1 MMKKLSTFVGFTAI
15 LWFLTGCNVNNGDT
29 PEIVSIS
36 PPDGATEVART
47 TSVEVVFSD
56 PMDTGS
62 CESRFGLFS
71 GQLSTIPENMMGRM
85 QGQFSWNSDRTVM
98 TFQSDTLMDSTMYS
112 VCLQSGMMMDSDQ
125 GEGMMMSGMQDHGME
140 VEEGIIS
147 YFTTAAQ
154 VSPRII
160 SVTPA
165 DGSTNVSPLA
175 TVEVRFSVPMNM
187 NTVESRMELH
197 QGALTEMPMMGMMN
211 GMSGNYSWDETG
223 MTMTFDPDSML
234 MDSTMYTLCLMDG
247 MEMMADESQTMMSDM
262 ISMGQEVNGGVFIT
276 FVTE

>member
-1 MMKKLSTFVGFTAI
+1 MKRKLSI
-15 LWFLTGCNVNNGDT
+15 LLGIIALLWLATGCNNNNGDA

-47 TSVEVVFSD
+47 TAVEVTFSD

-62 CESRFGLFS
+62 CESRFGIFA
-71 GQLSTIPENMMGRM
+71 GQLSTIPESMMGRM
-85 QGQFSWNSDRTVM
+85 AGQFSWNGERTVM
-98 TFQSDTLMDSTMYS
+98 TFHPDTLMDSTQYS
-112 VCLQSGMMMDSDQ
+112 VCLQSGMMMDSDH

-147 YFTTAAQ
+147 FFTTAART
-154 VSPRII
+154 SPRIL

-165 DGSTNVSPLA
+165 AGSTGINPMT
-175 TVEVRFSVPMNM
+175 TVEIRFSVPINH
-187 NTVESRMELH
+187 NSVESRIELH
-197 QGALTEMPMMGMMN
+197 QGELTEMPMMGMM
-211 GMSGNYSWDETG
+211 SGLDGSYTWNETD
-223 MTMTFDPDSML
+223 MTMVFDPDSML

-247 MEMMADESQTMMSDM
+247 METMQDGHQTMMSEM
-262 ISMGQEVNGGVFIT
+262 ISMGDQVNGGVFIA